1 VNWRTL
7 AASLFLLICCVACAD
22 RARVNTNCI
31 WIARPH
37 ASLDADALFAEDL
50 AIRYADA
57 HRGHRSGHYKGL
69 AEYERAREQ
78 CMAALF
84 DAVARGHGVSTDDVR
99 GALTHRR
106 TAVDAAVIGSFFVLY
121 GIVAAVMAGWIFRS
135 FSLTH
140 MWTAVAAALVASV
153 PVGVAGWISGGLWS
167 ATLEMI
173 RIGNDHVSYRGER
186 APWARHQIEFLTA
199 CIVVFWLAAA
209 VRHRFIRATRAFQ
222 KYVGDDDL

>member
-57 HRGHRSGHYKGL
+57 HRGHRSEHYKGL
-69 AEYERAREQ
+69 AEYEQAREQ

-84 DAVARGHGVSTDDVR
+84 DAVARSHGVSTDDVR

-121 GIVAAVMAGWIFRS
+121 GIVAAVVAGWIFRS
-135 FSLTH
+135 FSLTQ
-140 MWTAVAAALVASV
+140 M
-153 PVGVAGWISGGLWS
+153 
-167 ATLEMI
+167 
-173 RIGNDHVSYRGER
+173 
-186 APWARHQIEFLTA
+186 
-199 CIVVFWLAAA
+199 
-209 VRHRFIRATRAFQ
+209 
-222 KYVGDDDL
+222 